1 MAGWKITFETREEE
15 EEVLGCKKEA
25 SSVVGCDDATGGVRL
40 HANKG
45 KVAG

>member
-1 MAGWKITFETREEE
+1 VAGWKITFETREEE
-15 EEVLGCKKEA
+15 EVLGCKEGA